1 MNHDQCRERLS
12 PYLDGELSSAD
23 SVLVSEHVAACA
35 ACRLLHDQMKGI
47 SRIVRSLDRESMPAS
62 LRETLAR
69 TAGLGLVRPA
79 AARAARYPW
88 SLASLASAAL
98 VVIIVVV
105 VRRADW
111 RQPAPILAPA
121 PHAHELTAET
131 HKQDLTK
138 DEEAPVPTG
147 SSDSLERLD
156 DTAEKRSRQR
166 DDAAA
171 PPSRPPAESSG
182 PKAARPAEQPG
193 SEPGGAAKEEKVA
206 ALGEAESAGSIEPD
220 AVFSAPAA
228 LAAPPAS
235 PRPAAAPVPQPGRFR
250 TELRLDD
257 PGRPAL
263 GPLVPILG
271 SRLEAEADLRKEP
284 ALEDE
289 AGRSSALSLK
299 SAGAN
304 AARAGALTSPSPAPL
319 TISHASGSL
328 TPTLARILFE
338 RTGPEVRLI
347 FLVKLNGEG
356 RPVSAEM
363 LGVRTASPEV
373 IRAVTSLLLGSVLA
387 PHESADPSTVVLEV
401 VLPASK

>member
-35 ACRLLHDQMKGI
+35 ACRLLHDRMKGI
-47 SRIVRSLDRESMPAS
+47 SRVVRSLDRKSMPAS
-62 LRETLAR
+62 LRETLLR
-69 TAGLGLVRPA
+69 TVGLGSVSPA
-79 AARAARYPW
+79 SARAARYPW

-111 RQPAPILAPA
+111 RQPAPSLAPA
-121 PHAHELTAET
+121 PHAHELIAQT
-131 HKQDLTK
+131 HKQDLTR
-138 DEEAPVPTG
+138 DEEAPGPTG

-156 DTAEKRSRQR
+156 DTAEKRSWQR

-171 PPSRPPAESSG
+171 PPSRPPAE
-182 PKAARPAEQPG
+182 QPG
-193 SEPGGAAKEEKVA
+193 SEHGGTAKEEKVA
-206 ALGEAESAGSIEPD
+206 ALGEAEPAGSIEPD

-235 PRPAAAPVPQPGRFR
+235 PRPAAAPVPRPGRFR

-271 SRLEAEADLRKEP
+271 SRLEAEADLRKEHT
-284 ALEDE
+284 LEDD
-289 AGRSSALSLK
+289 AGRYSDLSLQ
-299 SAGAN
+299 SAGAD
-304 AARAGALTSPSPAPL
+304 AARTGALTSPSPAPL

-338 RTGPEVRLI
+338 RTGPEARLI
-347 FLVKLNGEG
+347 FLVKINAEG

-363 LGVRTASPEV
+363 LGVRTAPPEV

-387 PHESADPSTVVLEV
+387 PHGSADPSTVVLEV
-401 VLPASK
+401 VLPATK